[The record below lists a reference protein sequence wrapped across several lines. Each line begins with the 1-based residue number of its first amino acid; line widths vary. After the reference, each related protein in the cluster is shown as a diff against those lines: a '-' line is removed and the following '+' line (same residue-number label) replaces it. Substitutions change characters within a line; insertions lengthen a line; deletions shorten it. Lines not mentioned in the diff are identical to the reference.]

1 MPGQTGRKIM
11 KTTKGTKGQK
21 KGPPEKSSYPW
32 GAVKV
37 SCPPAKRLPRA
48 KLYSLTD
55 VSAP

>member
-1 MPGQTGRKIM
+1 M
-11 KTTKGTKGQK
+11 KTTKGTKGTK
-21 KGPPEKSSYPW
+21 KRPPEKSSYPW
-32 GAVKV
+32 GSLQV